1 VQDPV
6 GGGSMRR
13 RALLAMFV
21 ALLVVGAYGA
31 YVFSYPKYPEVKG
44 CVNPFA
50 VTKPVSRTPE
60 NWSKVHVF
68 FKLTTTR
75 DFWKMARPWDVD
87 YSHVKVVKHTIE
99 YNGDK
104 VTMLAMG
111 IPLND
116 KKHVIALYE
125 FSKPVQG
132 VKIRSYLLEI
142 DTQKSKPMIKTLA
155 MTTNGEYTATND
167 CTHECNSD
175 SDCGEFASCEPYCC
189 NHNLRCLAG
198 CCGWCFIPCTL
209 CLAGNGASCAECVLC
224 ALTWCPACDAICCDE
239 EGSSCVDWG
248 DMP

>member
-1 VQDPV
+1 
-6 GGGSMRR
+6 MRR

-132 VKIRSYLLEI
+132 VKVRGYLIGINESRAKNL
-142 DTQKSKPMIKTLA
+142 TIKTLA
-155 MTTNGEYTATND
+155 MTTNGRYLDTSN
-167 CTHECNSD
+167 CPHECSSD
-175 SDCGEFASCEPYCC
+175 SDCAVTYHCHQYCC
-189 NHNLRCLAG
+189 NPNWGAAIQ
-198 CCGWCFIPCTL
+198 CCSWCAF
-209 CLAGNGASCAECVLC
+209 ACAPTNPAFPATCVACVEIECP
-224 ALTWCPACDAICCDE
+224 W
-239 EGSSCVDWG
+239 CVDNNCLQWG
-248 DMP
+248 GECEGGWVPGP